1 MRLRCCTCVTFFGRY
16 TYEYVIRLRVT
27 DLIKI
32 FYPSTHYI
40 LVRVMSLVY
49 IGHIPLHCMDL
60 PSAARRLK
68 ANFSGVVA
76 FDSSIYVV
84 ANTVFGSHETK
95 NFRDLVSCSQN
106 GNRKQIKKHPFVK

>member
-1 MRLRCCTCVTFFGRY
+1 MTFFGRY

-49 IGHIPLHCMDL
+49 IGHRPLHCMDL

-95 NFRDLVSCSQN
+95 NFSGPSFLFSEWQQKAN
-106 GNRKQIKKHPFVK
+106 KKHPFVK